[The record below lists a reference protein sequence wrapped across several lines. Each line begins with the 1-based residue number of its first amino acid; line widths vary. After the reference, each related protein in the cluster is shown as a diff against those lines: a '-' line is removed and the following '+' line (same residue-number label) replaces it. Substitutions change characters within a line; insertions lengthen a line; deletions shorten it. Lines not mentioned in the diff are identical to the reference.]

1 MLKKS
6 TFFVQSLRIV
16 KVQMKLYKP
25 EENCKI
31 LLSKIVAGG
40 MIILGTLCRK
50 MIILAE
56 EALCSRAEK
65 FRSAVPAGCT
75 RPSTYHTDSNHNH
88 STCNSHWR
96 HSEIKEIQMTISEKY
111 RLQDLHADSNRNEST
126 SAKIQYTICLIFI
139 RHLLNYVKQNLN
151 MVKEN
156 INNFT
161 LMKWEI
167 CKSESF
173 YADYLGKNLK
183 KHSR

>member
-1 MLKKS
+1 MCTFELLYCMLKKS

-111 RLQDLHADSNRNEST
+111 RLQDLHADSNHNEST
-126 SAKIQYTICLIFI
+126 STCT
-139 RHLLNYVKQNLN
+139 LLASHSATETKT
-151 MVKEN
+151 N
-156 INNFT
+156 I
-161 LMKWEI
+161 
-167 CKSESF
+167 
-173 YADYLGKNLK
+173 YR
-183 KHSR
+183 KHC

>member
-1 MLKKS
+1 MQAQK
-6 TFFVQSLRIV
+6 T
-16 KVQMKLYKP
+16 
-25 EENCKI
+25 
-31 LLSKIVAGG
+31 
-40 MIILGTLCRK
+40 
-50 MIILAE
+50 
-56 EALCSRAEK
+56 
-65 FRSAVPAGCT
+65 
-75 RPSTYHTDSNHNH
+75 
-88 STCNSHWR
+88 
-96 HSEIKEIQMTISEKY
+96 
-111 RLQDLHADSNRNEST
+111 
-126 SAKIQYTICLIFI
+126 AKIQYTICLIFI